1 VRKSLSFPTDWKEG
15 VVEGFD
21 LEEALRK
28 LLEQLE
34 FQPEKALEEAEALLR
49 QASRRLLQAAATATS
64 LERPRLLDLAF
75 NLESV
80 ARSMKAARIRLRAAR
95 SDEDVRLAL
104 SDARLDLEESL
115 SYAAQSRD
123 LLARGARRQPL

>member
-1 VRKSLSFPTDWKEG
+1 
-15 VVEGFD
+15 VEGFD

-49 QASRRLLQAAATATS
+49 QASRRVLQAAATATS